1 MTSNIH
7 CSEDAQ
13 QIALKRLPKLISGFV
28 EGGTGREVGVN
39 NNTAAF
45 DCIKLQARV
54 LRKVD
59 PRSTAQNF
67 LGRQYSVPFGVA
79 PMGMCNVVHP
89 RADQFLAKMAITHNI
104 PLGLSTAASTAVEEM
119 NAIAPDRVW
128 FQLYLV
134 PPIDH
139 AMSLIDRAEAA
150 GCETLVLTV
159 DVPQISRRIRDLQ
172 NGFKMDFKMGLRQ
185 FYDLATHPVYS
196 LRMVWA
202 GRPQPAHFPKTG
214 AKFDRTAS
222 RALADWEFLQNLRD
236 RWKGQLILKGVTSI
250 PDAVRIKD
258 IGADAIWVSN
268 HGGRQLD
275 SAPAPIDIL
284 PQMRR
289 SLGPDYPLILDSGV
303 RGGEDILK
311 ALVCGAN
318 FVMLGR
324 PWLYAIGAE
333 AERGLESLREALTF
347 DLSAA
352 MAQIG
357 VKHFSEITHENLA
370 SHSDTMDKQNC
381 LSRSL

>member
-45 DCIKLQARV
+45 DRIKLQARV

-59 PRSTAQNF
+59 PRSTAQHF
-67 LGRQYSVPFGVA
+67 LGDEYSVPFGVA

-104 PLGLSTAASTAVEEM
+104 PLGLSTAASTTVEEM
-119 NAIAPDRVW
+119 NAIAPGRVW

-139 AMSLIDRAEAA
+139 AMSMVDRAEAA
-150 GCETLVLTV
+150 GCKTLVLTV

-172 NGFKMDFKMGLRQ
+172 NGFKMDFKMGPRQ
-185 FYDLATHPVYS
+185 FFDLATHPVYS
-196 LRMVWA
+196 LRMALA
-202 GRPQPAHFPKTG
+202 GLPRPAHFPKAG

-222 RALADWEFLQNLRD
+222 RALADWEFLQNLRG
-236 RWKGQLILKGVTSI
+236 RWKGKLILKGVTSI

-275 SAPAPIDIL
+275 SALAPIDIL
-284 PQMRR
+284 PNMRKA
-289 SLGPDYPLILDSGV
+289 LGSEYPLILDSGV

-333 AERGLESLREALTF
+333 AERGLESLREAITF

-357 VKHFSEITHENLA
+357 VKDFSEITDENLA
-370 SHSDTMDKQNC
+370 SLSNTVDK
-381 LSRSL
+381 

>member
-1 MTSNIH
+1 MTSRIH

-13 QIALKRLPKLISGFV
+13 QIALRRLPKLISGFV
-28 EGGTGREVGVN
+28 EGGTGREVGVL

-45 DCIKLQARV
+45 DRIKLQARV

-59 PRSTAQNF
+59 PRSTAQRF
-67 LGRQYSVPFGVA
+67 LGQEYSVPFGVA

-89 RADQFLAKMAITHNI
+89 GADQFLAGMAKNHNI
-104 PLGLSTAASTAVEEM
+104 PLGLSTAASTAVEKM
-119 NAIAPDRVW
+119 HAIAPDRLW

-139 AMSLIDRAEAA
+139 AMSLVDRAEAV
-150 GCETLVLTV
+150 GCKTLVLTV
-159 DVPQISRRIRDLQ
+159 DVPQISRRIRDLR
-172 NGFKMDFKMGLRQ
+172 NGFKVDFKMGPRQ
-185 FYDLATHPVYS
+185 FFDLATHPVYS
-196 LRMVWA
+196 LRMLWA
-202 GRPQPAHFPKTG
+202 GRPEPAHFPKTG
-214 AKFDRTAS
+214 SKFDRSAS
-222 RALADWEFLQNLRD
+222 RALADWEFLQHLRD
-236 RWKGQLILKGVTSI
+236 RWKGYLILKGVMSI
-250 PDAVRIKD
+250 PDAVRMKD
-258 IGADAIWVSN
+258 IGIDAIWVSN

-275 SAPAPIDIL
+275 SAPASIDIL
-284 PQMRR
+284 PHIRHA
-289 SLGPDYPLILDSGV
+289 LGPEYPLILDSGV

-333 AERGLESLREALTF
+333 GESGLESLREALTF

-357 VKHFSEITHENLA
+357 VKNISEVTNENLVSFSE
-370 SHSDTMDKQNC
+370 
-381 LSRSL
+381 